1 MTASR
6 WTQPVSLGRVDLNR
20 LRIVSHVECP
30 GLQCKPLLTVYCPT
44 SAHADNNES
53 WPAGRRGIVLEGQQD
68 TVPLE
73 AE

>member
-1 MTASR
+1 MCTKMVSR
-6 WTQPVSLGRVDLNR
+6 
-20 LRIVSHVECP
+20 IKCP
-30 GLQCKPLLTVYCPT
+30 GVQCKPLLTVYCPT